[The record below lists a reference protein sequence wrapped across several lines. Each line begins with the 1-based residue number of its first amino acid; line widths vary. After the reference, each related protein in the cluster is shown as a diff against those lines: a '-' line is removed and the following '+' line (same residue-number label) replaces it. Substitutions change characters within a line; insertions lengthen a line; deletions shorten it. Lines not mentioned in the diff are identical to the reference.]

1 MDKPN
6 ERSLHV
12 NPTVRGGGIIFIG
25 LAVFSIPIIS
35 YVTGTPLHE
44 QAIWLLC
51 LIILAGISFLDDW
64 YQLSARLRFMI
75 QCLIALLT
83 AIYLRPLKLDFI
95 LFNIEN
101 VYIISTLIFF
111 IVIWS
116 INHFNFMDGLDGFCA
131 SQAVFILL
139 TYAYFYHFF
148 PALFYEEFCLVLVSG
163 ILGFLIYNFPPAKLF
178 MGDVGSASLGFII
191 IIIALIAQQKYQIPF
206 LYWFIL
212 NGLFLYDSTITLIRR
227 LLRGE
232 KWYSPHRSHAYQR
245 IKQYGVTSRKILFG
259 QFAIN
264 SSILVLI
271 FLIANQ
277 MLSIYFILFLQ
288 FSISTLV
295 YYLIEK
301 RFPMYQ

>member
-12 NPTVRGGGIIFIG
+12 SPTVRGGGVIFIG
-25 LAVFSIPIIS
+25 LAVVSIPIIS
-35 YVTGTPLHE
+35 YVTGTSLLE
-44 QAIWLLC
+44 QLIWSLC
-51 LIILAGISFLDDW
+51 LLLLAGISFMDDC

-75 QCLIALLT
+75 QCLIALIT
-83 AIYLRPLKLDFI
+83 AMYLRPLKLDFI
-95 LFNIEN
+95 LFTVEN
-101 VYIISTLIFF
+101 EYIIGVFIFF

-148 PALFYEEFCLVLVSG
+148 PALFYQEFCLVLASG

-191 IIIALIAQQKYQIPF
+191 IIIALIAQQKYQIPI

-212 NGLFLYDSTITLIRR
+212 NSLFLYDSTITLVRR

-245 IKQYGVTSRKILFG
+245 IKQYGISSRKILLG
-259 QFAIN
+259 QFVIN
-264 SSILVLI
+264 SSVLALT
-271 FLIANQ
+271 FLIANH
-277 MLSIYFILFLQ
+277 MLSIYLIVCLQ
-288 FSISTLV
+288 FSILTLV
-295 YYLIEK
+295 YILIEK
-301 RFPMYQ
+301 RFPMF